1 MSKKPI
7 FGPIEKF
14 IPDPHTEFI
23 PDPLI
28 HPKYDPLCPKTLK
41 KQKKKNSQTVRT
53 LVHTPRV
60 HPRPLDTPKVWSPT
74 LPYVQKP
81 WKTEKK
87 NLFQTLG
94 HTPRIHSR
102 PPDTPPVPAGPFWPA
117 PLATNQ
123 AQNGFMDFAWPEH
136 TKTTLTWLQPSATP
150 KPSNQSP
157 LRWLEM
163 NQGGVTHN
171 RYFMVSQ
178 VPGTRNGCKTH
189 LGISTKFRDY
199 LMDRKSRLRYEL
211 FLSIKKSINP

>member
-1 MSKKPI
+1 MYQISAFYFVSLKSYEQKTHFWPNRKI
-7 FGPIEKF
+7 YSRPSDT
-14 IPDPHTEFI
+14 PPEFI
-23 PDPLI
+23 PDP
-28 HPKYDPLCPKTLK
+28 
-41 KQKKKNSQTVRT
+41 RT
-53 LVHTPRV
+53 H
-60 HPRPLDTPKVWSPT
+60 PKVWSPT

-199 LMDRKSRLRYEL
+199 LMDRKSRLPYWL
-211 FLSIKKSINP
+211 FLTIKKSIKIYGSIKKRRLEHPNLT